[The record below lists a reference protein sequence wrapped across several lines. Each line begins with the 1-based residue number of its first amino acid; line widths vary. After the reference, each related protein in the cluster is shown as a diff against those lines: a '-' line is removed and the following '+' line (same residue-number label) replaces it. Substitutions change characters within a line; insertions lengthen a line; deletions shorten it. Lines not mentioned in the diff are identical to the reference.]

1 MVDDSGHGNLRPS
14 SGPAVTDH
22 TTSDIDSEWAYEL
35 AADWGTGVT
44 MEGVDPQP
52 IGHHAVQP
60 QPTHRAL
67 YFAYI
72 KVHRMLEIDV
82 SYPAWHKIMI
92 DQDTPVF
99 NLRQILNGMQ
109 EFFGNMIL
117 LIGVGSEY
125 RTWLKDGLAW
135 ESPLPLSIYLEAPDE
150 STFIHELVIVS
161 RTLLHLSKVLEVL
174 VFDPQWVFQARRDVV
189 ARGPL
194 QQHVALWQSASELG
208 REVMLHWSST
218 MLSVGWLIQY
228 RPARPWPLS
237 SLSLIPQG
245 NAAARA
251 ERLDR
256 ALHRLLAFP
265 NPAFQSDSEPDS
277 DSEQNS

>member
-1 MVDDSGHGNLRPS
+1 MVDDSGHGNLHPS
-14 SGPAVTDH
+14 MHPGLDNA
-22 TTSDIDSEWAYEL
+22 TSDLDSEWAYEL
-35 AADWGTGVT
+35 AADWDAVT

-52 IGHHAVQP
+52 TGHHAVQP

-92 DQDTPVF
+92 DHETSIF
-99 NLRQILNGMQ
+99 NLRRILHGMQ
-109 EFFGNMIL
+109 EFYGNMIL

-150 STFIHELVIVS
+150 STFIHELVMVS

-174 VFDPQWVFQARRDVV
+174 IFDPQWVFSARHDVV
-189 ARGPL
+189 AHGPL
-194 QQHVALWQSASELG
+194 RQLVALWQSASELG
-208 REVMLHWSST
+208 REVMMQWSST
-218 MLSVGWLIQY
+218 MLSVGWLTQY
-228 RPARPWPLS
+228 RPARLWPLS

-265 NPAFQSDSEPDS
+265 NPAFQSDSEPES
-277 DSEQNS
+277 DGEQNS